1 MPSTTKKKRGLT
13 NIAGT
18 RLGRANINFV
28 QQSDHTG
35 CSYPSVSNITVCED
49 SIQRKLKACLILVYK
64 KDDEADT
71 NNYID
76 RYRF

>member
-1 MPSTTKKKRGLT
+1 MKNPVGRNRIGPLKREDGSLAVNYQKERGLA

-35 CSYPSVSNITVCED
+35 CSYPSVSD
-49 SIQRKLKACLILVYK
+49 KLV
-64 KDDEADT
+64 
-71 NNYID
+71 
-76 RYRF
+76 